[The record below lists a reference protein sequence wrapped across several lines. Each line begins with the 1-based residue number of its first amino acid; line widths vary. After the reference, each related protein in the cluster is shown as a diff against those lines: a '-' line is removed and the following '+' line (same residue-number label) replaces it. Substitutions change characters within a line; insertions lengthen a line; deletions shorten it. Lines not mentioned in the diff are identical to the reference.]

1 MTTLSTA
8 SHPCRY
14 PPPFPTSPLPCLY
27 PHPPLPLSS
36 LSLTALLLL
45 APQVLDVGMRRVMGE
60 DVLPGQNRVEWRTTM
75 RGTVLP
81 RLAAFAPDLILISA
95 GFDAHRRDTINH
107 GFIGLVEEDY
117 EWITDYLVRIANK
130 SCEGRVVSVL
140 EGGYR
145 IQGGVVSPFA
155 RSVAAHVRPPAP
167 QTADP
172 PSSHRQAGRLVSW
185 AYQSTG
191 MAPWSDF
198 CVNLCDAQVR
208 SLVAGRTSKEAFESS
223 DLEWEHAYE
232 KRLQDERLKKLIEQK
247 VSHQPKATS
256 PQEVSSRV

>member
-1 MTTLSTA
+1 
-8 SHPCRY
+8 
-14 PPPFPTSPLPCLY
+14 
-27 PHPPLPLSS
+27 
-36 LSLTALLLL
+36 
-45 APQVLDVGMRRVMGE
+45 MGE

-155 RSVAAHVRPPAP
+155 RSVAAHVRPPVPDTTDLHLHIAYRKAGLLGKLIK
-167 QTADP
+167 QHCDP
-172 PSSHRQAGRLVSW
+172 GL
-185 AYQSTG
+185 
-191 MAPWSDF
+191 
-198 CVNLCDAQVR
+198 NLFGSQVR